1 MHSVLKSN
9 VLRAGFCFV
18 LFLKLALYKTL
29 LRVLSSSTQVYD
41 EEFGTKDVFCGM
53 WPDLTWQ
60 SKGNRVKVI
69 FASNQKKGGPGF
81 LASYR
86 FMAPW

>member
-1 MHSVLKSN
+1 MHSVSKSN
-9 VLRAGFCFV
+9 VLRADFYI
-18 LFLKLALYKTL
+18 LFFKLALYETL

-53 WPDLTWQ
+53 WSDLTWQ

-69 FASNQKKGGPGF
+69 FASNQKGGPGF

-86 FMAPW
+86 FVAPW